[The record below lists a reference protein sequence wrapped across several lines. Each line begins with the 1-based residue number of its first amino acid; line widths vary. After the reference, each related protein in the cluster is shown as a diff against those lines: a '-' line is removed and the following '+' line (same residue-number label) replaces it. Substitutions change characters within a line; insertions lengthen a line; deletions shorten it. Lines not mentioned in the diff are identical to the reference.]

1 MKKQE
6 GYEKILEV
14 IDIWIERYSIRAE
27 ESDRYDKKYSEY
39 DILSNKVDILFD
51 VKNIIMGY
59 MNAGWIPV
67 EERLPEEK
75 INPVTGDWYKYPVTV
90 EIVGRRDVRYYVFGK
105 GHWWNG
111 PECMDKYVIAWMDVT
126 EPYKRR

>member
-39 DILSNKVDILFD
+39 DILSNKVDILFG

-59 MNAGWIPV
+59 MNDGWIPV